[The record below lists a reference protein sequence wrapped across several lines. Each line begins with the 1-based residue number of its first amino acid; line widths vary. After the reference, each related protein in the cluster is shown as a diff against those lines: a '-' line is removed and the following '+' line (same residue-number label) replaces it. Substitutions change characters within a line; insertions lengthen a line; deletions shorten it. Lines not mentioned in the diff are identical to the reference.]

1 MTEGND
7 RQAEARSSVGGNDS
21 DRELVSR
28 IARGDRDAFATLY
41 DRYRVSSYAVA
52 RKVCADASL
61 AERAVEKAFLS
72 IWRDPEAY
80 DPGSVGT
87 RSWLLAVVYRC
98 AV

>member
-1 MTEGND
+1 M
-7 RQAEARSSVGGNDS
+7 
-21 DRELVSR
+21 
-28 IARGDRDAFATLY
+28 
-41 DRYRVSSYAVA
+41 SSYAVA